1 VSEKFTTAELIAYV
15 QRWKNCCA
23 SPYIDDESEA
33 DVQKCIDIE
42 RAVVARLWAADALVA
57 AAKEIEEPEG
67 VIFSDGIGYRTVRI
81 DLFDRFR
88 QAIAASRKVKEEGR

>member
-1 VSEKFTTAELIAYV
+1 MEQEEAMSDKRFSTAELIAYV

-42 RAVVARLWAADALVA
+42 RAIIARLRAAEVLASAAHVLVVGLAELRWAIADY
-57 AAKEIEEPEG
+57 EG
-67 VIFSDGIGYRTVRI
+67 V
-81 DLFDRFR
+81 
-88 QAIAASRKVKEEGR
+88 A

>member
-1 VSEKFTTAELIAYV
+1 VSEKYTTEDMIAYV

-42 RAVVARLWAADALVA
+42 RTIIARLRAADRLCEAAHVLVVGLA
-57 AAKEIEEPEG
+57 ELRK
-67 VIFSDGIGYRTVRI
+67 
-81 DLFDRFR
+81 
-88 QAIAASRKVKEEGR
+88 AIADYEEAT

>member
-1 VSEKFTTAELIAYV
+1 MSDKRFSTAELIAYV

-42 RAVVARLWAADALVA
+42 QALIARLRTADSLCERAERIA
-57 AAKEIEEPEG
+57 GTPIT
-67 VIFSDGIGYRTVRI
+67 GIDKTEV
-81 DLFDRFR
+81 DSFDISLLRK
-88 QAIAASRKVKEEGR
+88 AIADYKEAT

>member
-1 VSEKFTTAELIAYV
+1 MEQEGKVSDKYTTEDMIAYV

-42 RAVVARLWAADALVA
+42 RVLIARLQAADALVS
-57 AAKEIEEPEG
+57 AAKELG
-67 VIFSDGIGYRTVRI
+67 VGDVTIWSASTVI
-81 DLFDRFR
+81 DTDKFVRLRK
-88 QAIAASRKVKEEGR
+88 AIADYEEE

>member
-1 VSEKFTTAELIAYV
+1 MEQEGKVSDKYTTEDMIAYV

-42 RAVVARLWAADALVA
+42 RTIIARLRAAEVLASAAHVLVVGLA
-57 AAKEIEEPEG
+57 ELRK
-67 VIFSDGIGYRTVRI
+67 
-81 DLFDRFR
+81 
-88 QAIAASRKVKEEGR
+88 AIADYEEAT